1 MFGIVNIE
9 SKMIEIVYKF
19 FKCYEVET
27 EVVEEDNTMWVSY
40 SPATKKEV
48 EVKKHEVLSYSSDRL
63 ELRYSV
69 KIESCEKQGKTYAF
83 ETRIDKV
90 GGALYVLGNI
100 AKEYELANKRAMD
113 SFMEAKA

>member
-19 FKCYEVET
+19 FKGYEIET
-27 EVVEEDNTMWVSY
+27 EVVEEDNGWVEY
-40 SPATKKEV
+40 RPATKKEV

-69 KIESCEKQGKTYAF
+69 KIESCEKKGKTYAF

-90 GGALYVLGNI
+90 GGALYVLANI

-113 SFMEAKA
+113 SFMGAKA

>member
-1 MFGIVNIE
+1 MVNME

-19 FKCYEVET
+19 FEGYEVET
-27 EVVEEDNTMWVSY
+27 DRFEANNSWSEY
-40 SPATKKEV
+40 SPATKKSV
-48 EVKKHEVLSYSSDRL
+48 EVTKNETLFYSSERC

-69 KIESCEKQGKTYAF
+69 KLESCEKQGLNYAF

-90 GGALYVLGNI
+90 GGALCVLAHI